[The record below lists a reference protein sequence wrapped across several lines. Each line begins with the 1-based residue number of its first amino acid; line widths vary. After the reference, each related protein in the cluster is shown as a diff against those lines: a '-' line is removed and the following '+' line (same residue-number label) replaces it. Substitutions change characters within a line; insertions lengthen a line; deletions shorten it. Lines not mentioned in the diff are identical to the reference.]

1 MSNQDQV
8 LVSILVPV
16 WNEEKHIEE
25 SVGSVLKQTH
35 TDFEL
40 FLIDDG
46 SEDDTFSIIQRLAAS
61 DSRIKPLR
69 NPKKGKVAAINHAFE
84 ISAGDLFVYFA
95 GDDIMP
101 PDSIEKRV
109 HFFQANQQ
117 SPSEP
122 RVGYGQLQ
130 MMSEDKAFDGQRL
143 PPKGDKGTVS
153 GGTIIFN
160 RKFAEKMYPVPEILP
175 NEDTWARL
183 CAEHFSP
190 RFVHVPHISL
200 FYRIHGGNSHNRYVA
215 FSEMNEFLH
224 KRYIA
229 FDLFLKRFKADL
241 NESEQTRLQT
251 KVRMEECRYRGQF
264 VSILF
269 SGLTIREKMNGLFNC
284 NGFFYWLKLKT
295 YSIRTFFTP

>member
-1 MSNQDQV
+1 MSNKDQV

-25 SVGSVLKQTH
+25 SVGSVLQQTH
-35 TDFEL
+35 ANFEL

-46 SEDDTFSIIQRLAAS
+46 SEDETFNIIQRLATS

-84 ISAGDLFVYFA
+84 LSTGDMFVYFA

-101 PDSIEKRV
+101 PDSIENRV
-109 HFFQANQQ
+109 HYFLADQR
-117 SPSEP
+117 SPEEP

-143 PPKGDKGTVS
+143 PRKGNKGTVS

-160 RKFAEKMYPVPEILP
+160 RKFAEKMYPVPEVLP

-190 RFVHVPHISL
+190 TFVHVPHVSL

-215 FSEMNEFLH
+215 FSVMNEFLH

-229 FDLFLKRFKADL
+229 FDLFLKRFTADL
-241 NESEQTRLQT
+241 NASQHTRLRT
-251 KVRMEECRYRGQF
+251 KVRIEECRYRGQF
-264 VSILF
+264 LAILLSRLSIK
-269 SGLTIREKMNGLFNC
+269 EKMNALFNC
-284 NGFFYWLKLKT
+284 NRFFYWLKLKT
-295 YSIRTFFTP
+295 YSIRTFFKP